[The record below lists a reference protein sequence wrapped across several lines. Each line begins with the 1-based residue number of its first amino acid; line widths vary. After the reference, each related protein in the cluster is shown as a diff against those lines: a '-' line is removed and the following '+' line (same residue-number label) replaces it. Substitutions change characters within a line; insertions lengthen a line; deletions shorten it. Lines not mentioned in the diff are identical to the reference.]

1 LVSNSP
7 LTDVFLGKKPS
18 IVRNWFSSCYF
29 DNSSDIQFT
38 LQLVIRKSYG
48 DIVCAHGEKDFADL
62 LLSFLTFPLG
72 SVVRNVRGYSSTG
85 SIGGLYKSIFQLDV
99 NKYLVSEEAKKRLVD
114 PCLDSEFK
122 SSKKIL
128 PIKEPR
134 DHFYC
139 YYQGE
144 NYNQSI
150 INDQFFITD
159 EYRSDDRKCVT
170 MNLVKAL
177 KHSETDEGYV
187 KGPRTYLVTDDLVIS
202 PSSPIS
208 AQLLINR
215 LQIPLDDLKEKV
227 VIIGMNEVRNKLINF
242 IFFI

>member
-1 LVSNSP
+1 
-7 LTDVFLGKKPS
+7 
-18 IVRNWFSSCYF
+18 
-29 DNSSDIQFT
+29 
-38 LQLVIRKSYG
+38 
-48 DIVCAHGEKDFADL
+48 VCAHGEKDFADL

-114 PCLDSEFK
+114 PYLDSEFK

-128 PIKEPR
+128 PIKKVQ

-150 INDQFFITD
+150 VNDQFFLTD
-159 EYRSDDRKCVT
+159 EYRSDDKKCITV
-170 MNLVKAL
+170 NPVKAL
-177 KHSETDEGYV
+177 KDSAMATDEGYV
-187 KGPRTYLVTDDLVIS
+187 KGPRTYLVTDNLAIS
-202 PSSPIS
+202 SSSPIS
-208 AQLLINR
+208 AQLLINH

-227 VIIGMNEVRNKLINF
+227 VVIGANEVMDK
-242 IFFI
+242 